1 MKYSKYAMCGLF
13 CLTGLAVAQPTGSG
27 VVSIVAPEAADE
39 SAQAAPVPLGA
50 AVRTRFVVLPAL
62 DEEEMLA
69 GTQAAG
75 PALQI
80 GAARPVAATSS
91 VAQTNSALDWAAL
104 PGGELVAAINIQSPG
119 AYGLR
124 AGVLVESLPDGALL
138 RVYSQEHPDAI
149 IEHDGAEI
157 NALLALNKQAGE
169 TGAAANTWWTPEVGA
184 GDATVEVVLPVG
196 TAPEALRMSVPL
208 VSHIYQNLSLPTDAE
223 WADMP
228 QPGTAQA
235 ESCQLDATCSTE
247 HPVLRNAV
255 ARMLYTRPDGLS
267 YLCTGT
273 LLNNTRNNFVPFF
286 LTANH
291 CISEQSAAS
300 SLQTRWFYRSTS
312 CDSGVARPHATRH
325 GGATLLLATDKTDST
340 LLRLNE
346 RPPAG
351 VTFAGW
357 DENLLPI
364 DAPIHSLHHPRG
376 GLLKYHVGMVDNYA
390 ACESDSETTFQCQVG
405 DANGGYYRVR
415 MTEGAAEGGSSGS
428 ALFLGDRV
436 VGTLWGGS
444 HSCTALIGFNFYG
457 RLDLFFAEGAS
468 RWLAPENAL

>member
-1 MKYSKYAMCGLF
+1 
-13 CLTGLAVAQPTGSG
+13 
-27 VVSIVAPEAADE
+27 
-39 SAQAAPVPLGA
+39 
-50 AVRTRFVVLPAL
+50 
-62 DEEEMLA
+62 
-69 GTQAAG
+69 
-75 PALQI
+75 
-80 GAARPVAATSS
+80 
-91 VAQTNSALDWAAL
+91 L
-104 PGGELVAAINIQSPG
+104 PGGALVAAINIQSPG

-124 AGVLVESLPDGALL
+124 AGVQVESLPDAALL

-149 IEHDGAEI
+149 IERNGAEI
-157 NALLALNKQAGE
+157 NAVLALNKQAGE
-169 TGAAANTWWTPEVGA
+169 TGTAANTWWTPEVGA
-184 GDATVEVVLPVG
+184 GDATVEVVLPAG
-196 TAPEALRMSVPL
+196 TTPEALRIAVPL

-223 WADMP
+223 WADLP
-228 QPGTAQA
+228 QAGITQA
-235 ESCQLDATCSTE
+235 ESCQLDATCSTN
-247 HPVLRNAV
+247 HPILRNAV
-255 ARMLYTRPDGLS
+255 ARMVFTRSDGLS

-291 CISEQSAAS
+291 CISDQASAS

-312 CDSGVARPHATRH
+312 CDSGVARRNVARN
-325 GGATLLLATDKTDST
+325 GGATLLLATTTTDST

-376 GLLKYHVGMVDNYA
+376 GLLKYHVGTVEDYA
-390 ACESDSETTFQCQVG
+390 ACESDSDTTFQCHFGQ
-405 DANGGYYRVR
+405 ANGGYYKVRV
-415 MTEGAAEGGSSGS
+415 TEGATEGGSSGS
-428 ALFLGDRV
+428 ALFRGDRV

-444 HSCTALIGFNFYG
+444 HSCTALDGFTIYG

-468 RWLAPENAL
+468 RWLAPEDAQ